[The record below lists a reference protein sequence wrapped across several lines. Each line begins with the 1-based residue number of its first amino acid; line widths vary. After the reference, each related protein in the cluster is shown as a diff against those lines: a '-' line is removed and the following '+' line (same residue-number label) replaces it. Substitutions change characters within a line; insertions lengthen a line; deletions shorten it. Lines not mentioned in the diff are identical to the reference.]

1 MASAATQ
8 PGPGLRPVL
17 VGGELRYVPA
27 PRRRGPEPGRGWD
40 EDGGRGHTVA
50 PLAFTVRYRAAL
62 VVAAVAA
69 LLLAAAALGPSWGL
83 LLIIVTATCAVFGNL
98 ATSPRRPGQL
108 SAYSIFN
115 PHGETLPGQLRAD
128 HIERE
133 IRGGFAN
140 VVGGG
145 GGQRDD
151 GYHDAGAGGRLLGG
165 RRERERGAPQAAAP
179 EHREQE
185 DRDLQL
191 ALERSKVER

>member
-1 MASAATQ
+1 MASTQ

-17 VGGELRYVPA
+17 VNGELRSAPA
-27 PRRRGPEPGRGWD
+27 PPRGDARRRRRPEHDDLD
-40 EDGGRGHTVA
+40 EASGGRTVA

-62 VVAAVAA
+62 VAAAVVAT
-69 LLLAAAALGPSWGL
+69 LLVAAALGPTWGL
-83 LLIIVTATCAVFGNL
+83 LWIILAATAAVFANL
-98 ATSPRRPGQL
+98 DTAARRPGSL

-140 VVGGG
+140 VVGGDAG
-145 GGQRDD
+145 GG
-151 GYHDAGAGGRLLGG
+151 GGGGGDAMGGQGRLLGG
-165 RRERERGAPQAAAP
+165 RHEQHGAPAMAAAAD
-179 EHREQE
+179 QE

-191 ALERSKVER
+191 ALERSKAER